1 MTLAELLEI
10 LENHKIVNNSRERFT
25 FGVFCQAKLCQKWAK
40 SVRKRENQQVGQ
52 MVNKIFKIDL
62 YKAFPDCPASSQNW
76 QVCWLHGESVIS
88 SSLMQTITEHLICCC

>member
-10 LENHKIVNNSRERFT
+10 LENHKIENNSRAIFT

-52 MVNKIFKIDL
+52 MVKNILKIVLLQGISRL
-62 YKAFPDCPASSQNW
+62 AS
-76 QVCWLHGESVIS
+76 IIPKFA
-88 SSLMQTITEHLICCC
+88 SLLVAWGIGHIVLFYAHNY